1 MAAELVTLFV
11 AGALVLLLVAMYR
24 YRDGVT
30 PARRSRGGSAVWNS
44 ALIRPKTARLSP
56 RPVNPMPERDPSAA
70 GRDVMEHLRHLEERS
85 PGLAAQVIP
94 IFLKDTAQRLVALKE
109 AVLQRDGTAAH
120 RLAHTLHGSA
130 ASVGAASMVRSC
142 AEIIREVRVD
152 AFDGCDRL
160 IAEVE
165 VDYES
170 IRAASAGVISNGDA
184 A

>member
-44 ALIRPKTARLSP
+44 ALIRPKTARLTP

-70 GRDVMEHLRHLEERS
+70 GRDVMEHLRRLEDRS
-85 PGLAAQVIP
+85 PGLMAQVIP
-94 IFLKDTAQRLVALKE
+94 VFLKDTAQRLTALKD
-109 AVLQRDGTAAH
+109 AVRQRDGTAAH

-160 IAEVE
+160 IAELE
-165 VDYES
+165 GDYES